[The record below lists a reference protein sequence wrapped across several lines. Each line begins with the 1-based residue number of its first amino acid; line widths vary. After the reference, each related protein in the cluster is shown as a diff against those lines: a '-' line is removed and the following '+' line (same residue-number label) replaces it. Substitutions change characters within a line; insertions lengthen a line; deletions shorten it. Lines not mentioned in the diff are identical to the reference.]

1 MKRKQNKKQFDT
13 NKINKV
19 FKIISIVCA
28 IVCLAIVGYMVYKVD
43 KEQERITTAEDL
55 FTKAQEEANRHE
67 YAIAVITRYEQTGN
81 EEYLGE
87 YTVSAERDSSLRTYM
102 FRDSDSNSLY
112 QAWQLQP
119 NSLNY
124 DVYIYAADPGQWVK
138 TSLGYEPVS
147 VNLWDMFKYAD
158 GYTLME
164 DTYKWYNTED
174 ECYVLQLVGD
184 ADDWKYVYEEVY
196 IRKSDYMPMGI
207 VLAMIK
213 DDENVDGH
221 TITQEGFEINGIE
234 GNAEIT
240 LPGSQS
246 LIQKYDVVF
255 CDDDARLFDIPTEY
269 ITDEEYLNYI
279 HQNVEENTDE

>member
-1 MKRKQNKKQFDT
+1 MKHKQNKKQFDT

-19 FKIISIVCA
+19 VKIISAVCA
-28 IVCLAIVGYMVYKVD
+28 VICIVIIGFMVYRINE
-43 KEQERITTAEDL
+43 EQTQINTVEDL
-55 FTKAQEEANRHE
+55 FAKAQEEANRHD
-67 YAIAVITRYEQTGN
+67 YAVAVITRYEQTGE

-87 YTVSAERDSSLRTYM
+87 YTVSAERENSTRTYM

-124 DVYIYAADPGQWVK
+124 DVYIYATDPGQWVK
-138 TSLGYEPVS
+138 TSLGYEPVT
-147 VNLWDMFKYAD
+147 VNLWDMFKYAE

-164 DTYKWYNTED
+164 DTYKWYNTD
-174 ECYVLQLVGD
+174 DDCYVLQLVGD

-255 CDDDARLFDIPTEY
+255 CDEDQKLFEIPTEY